1 MTPLTVGQI
10 FQGSRYE
17 DQLKLETES
26 IHAGVAKYRK
36 LAKEAV
42 DRGDGAS
49 LKPAERLLVFWHE
62 PILKAIREEQRLIAR
77 NAPGLGRGLYGPV
90 IWGLD
95 ADRIALIT
103 LHEMV
108 SKTMAAPAD
117 GVLLVH
123 LAYSIGNA
131 VVAEIHADMLRSD
144 HRADWNEL
152 DRRFK
157 NMNVGRVNAWA
168 KKTLEDSMWS
178 RRVCTHAGAMLINL
192 ASKTC
197 SIGYEEWDPA
207 FIHDKRWRDNQKK
220 GVVILSDK
228 AFDIIEDG
236 HAFRQFLRPRYAPM
250 VIPPCAWEDGAEG
263 GYVKVRTPFISKPSS
278 DQQEELKTADL
289 TQIYDGLN
297 ALNAVPWQISRPAAT
312 LAREIWDGGGGV
324 GKLPKAELEDMPPK
338 PASIESDET
347 ARKAWKREAHEIHS
361 RNAKLRGARIEFL
374 QKLSIAENL
383 IGESPIWFPHQMCFR
398 SRAYPIPI
406 HLNHHGDDVARS
418 LLLFEE
424 AKPLTEVGMRWL
436 KIHAANMWGN
446 DKSSFD
452 DRVRWADENM
462 DRLIEF
468 GKHPLKTV
476 DEWKTAD
483 EPFQFAAACMGLAF
497 PEEIGARLPVQVDG
511 SCNGIQHL
519 CAASR
524 DLDGGRHVNLVPG
537 DTPADAYAAV
547 LAIVCEKVRDDLEQ
561 GLHAASLVQGHLER
575 KVVKQPTMTTV
586 YNVTKVGARDQVRT
600 QLQKRGVPREDL
612 YEASA
617 YLSGKVLESVGAV
630 FPEAHRIM
638 AWIEESTRMMCKAKP
653 HQCISWVTPL
663 GMPVV
668 QPYRNLRKV
677 QIRTVMQRL
686 TIGDRDNKS
695 PISLS
700 KQVQG
705 SIPNATHS
713 WDGSH
718 NLKTASEC
726 RDRGITFASVHDA
739 YWTHAETMDELG
751 SVLRDTFIDIHRC
764 PMAQVLLDQ
773 WSEAYPEVDFPAPP
787 SLGELD
793 LDQVRDS
800 QYFFA

>member
-1 MTPLTVGQI
+1 MSQLAVGQI

-17 DQLKLETES
+17 DQIKIETES

-36 LAKEAV
+36 LAQDAV

-62 PILKAIREEQRLIAR
+62 PIHQAIREEQRLIAR

-108 SKTMAAPAD
+108 SKTMSAPAD

-131 VVAEIHADMLRSD
+131 LVAEMHADMLRSD
-144 HRADWNEL
+144 HRADWNQL

-168 KKTLEDSMWS
+168 KKTLTDSMWS

-197 SIGYEEWDPA
+197 SVGYEDWDPA
-207 FIHDKRWRDNQKK
+207 FIHEKRWRDNQKK
-220 GVVILSDK
+220 GVVILSEK
-228 AFDIIEDG
+228 VFGIIEDG

-278 DQQEELKTADL
+278 DQQEALKTADL
-289 TQIYDGLN
+289 SAIYQGLN
-297 ALNAVPWQISRPAAT
+297 AINSVPWRISTRAT
-312 LAREIWDGGGGV
+312 DLCRKVWDAGGGV
-324 GKLPKAELEDMPPK
+324 GKLPKADLEEMPPK
-338 PASIESDET
+338 PDSISKDEK
-347 ARKAWKREAHEIHS
+347 ARKAWKREAHEVHS

-374 QKLSIAENL
+374 QKLSIAEDL
-383 IGESPIWFPHQMCFR
+383 SLESPLWFPHQMCFR

-418 LLLFEE
+418 LLLFDEPKE
-424 AKPLTEVGMRWL
+424 LTERGMRWL

-446 DKSSFD
+446 DKASFD
-452 DRVRWADENM
+452 DRVAWANTNMENLV
-462 DRLIEF
+462 RF
-468 GKHPLKTV
+468 GSDPMGTM
-476 DEWKTAD
+476 DEWKSAD
-483 EPFQFAAACMGLAF
+483 EPFQFVSACMGLAY
-497 PEEIGARLPVQVDG
+497 PDEVGARVPVQVDG

-524 DLDGGRHVNLVPG
+524 DLGGGKHVNLVAG
-537 DTPADAYAAV
+537 DQPADAYAAV
-547 LAIVCEKVRDDLEQ
+547 LAIVCEKVHADLES
-561 GLHAASLVQGHLER
+561 GVPAAALVKDHLER

-586 YNVTKVGARDQVRT
+586 YNVTKVGARDQVRV

-612 YEASA
+612 YEASS

-638 AWIEESTRMMCKAKP
+638 SWIEEATRLMCKSRP
-653 HQCISWVTPL
+653 DRCVTWTTPM

-686 TIGDRDNKS
+686 TIGNRDDES
-695 PISLS
+695 PIALS

-705 SIPNATHS
+705 SIPNVTHS

-726 RDRGITFASVHDA
+726 AKQGVAFASVHDA
-739 YWTHAETMDELG
+739 FWTHAETMDDLGNTLRRTFVDIHSEPMAKTLLCQWSDAYPDIDFPEPPPLGTLELE
-751 SVLRDTFIDIHRC
+751 SVLSS
-764 PMAQVLLDQ
+764 P
-773 WSEAYPEVDFPAPP
+773 
-787 SLGELD
+787 
-793 LDQVRDS
+793 
-800 QYFFA
+800 YFFA